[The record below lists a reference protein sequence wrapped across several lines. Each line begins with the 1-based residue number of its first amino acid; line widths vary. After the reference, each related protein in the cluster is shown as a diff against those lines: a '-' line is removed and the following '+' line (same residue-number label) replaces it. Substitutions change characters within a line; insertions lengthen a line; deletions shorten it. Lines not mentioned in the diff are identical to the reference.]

1 MSDNLKEKMIGALTW
16 SSIDRIG
23 QQGVQFIIG
32 IVLARLLCPADYGLI
47 GMVMIFA
54 QFAYAMVESGLGA
67 ALVRTKDLTETHCNT
82 VFYTNLGISVFLYA
96 ILFFCAPLIADFFN
110 QPALTAISRVTFM
123 AILFN
128 AIYLVPFNLAG
139 RELDYKTVTKVNLSS
154 TLIAG
159 TAGITMALCDMGVWA
174 LVVQQTGYH
183 FVRMLCFHKWTQ
195 WKPKLLFSFN
205 ILRGYFKFSAH
216 MLGTSLLTVIFN
228 NIYTFLIGKFYSI
241 NQVGYYTQGYKFSD
255 SVNFTFLAILGTSYN
270 LFAKIQHQQE
280 RIKRIL
286 GELVKNTSIVTI
298 PITMFLIASAKPLF
312 FVLFGTK
319 WLDSVPFFQ
328 LICAAN
334 LFAPIYQINIHSLN
348 SMGKSHIT
356 FRMELFKRVLI
367 LTSILTCFTYGINT
381 MLYGYIL
388 SCWIAF
394 ICSVL
399 CVYKFVGNNGKQQF
413 TQVLPGIIIGLAV
426 ALLVIGTSFIS
437 NNLYLTLTLQVL
449 FTFALYIIIVRVFFK
464 DLFLRLIAY
473 IKTKKLNFK

>member
-82 VFYTNLGISVFLYA
+82 VFYTNLSISIILYT
-96 ILFFCAPLIADFFN
+96 ILFFCAPMIADFFN
-110 QPALTAISRVTFM
+110 QPILTIISRVTFA

-128 AIYLVPFNLAG
+128 SMYLVPFNIAG
-139 RELDYKTVTKVNLSS
+139 RELDYKTITKVNIIS
-154 TLIAG
+154 TIISG
-159 TAGITMALCDMGVWA
+159 TAGITMAYYNMGVWA

-183 FVRMLCFHKWTQ
+183 FVRMICFHAFSK

-205 ILRGYFKFSAH
+205 ILGEYFQFSSH

-228 NIYTFLIGKFYSI
+228 NIYTFLLGKYYSI
-241 NQVGYYTQGYKFSD
+241 NQVGFYTQGYKLSD
-255 SVNFTFLAILGTSYN
+255 SVNFTFIAILSTSYN
-270 LFAKIQHQQE
+270 LFAKIQHQQD

-286 GELVKNTSIVTI
+286 GELVKRTSLITI
-298 PITMFLIASAKPLF
+298 PATLFLIVAAKPLIIT
-312 FVLFGTK
+312 LLGIK
-319 WLDSVPFFQ
+319 WLEAVPYFQ

-334 LFAPIYQINIHSLN
+334 LFAPIYQINVHSLN
-348 SMGKSHIT
+348 SIGKSNIT
-356 FRMELFKRVLI
+356 FRMELIKRMLI
-367 LTSILTCFTYGINT
+367 LVSVIVCFSQGIII
-381 MLYGYIL
+381 MLLGYVV

-394 ICSVL
+394 ICSIWFVKHNIGSYYLHQIKQFLPNLILGTTIGGVVFALNFTTENYIL
-399 CVYKFVGNNGKQQF
+399 CICMQIIVA
-413 TQVLPGIIIGLAV
+413 III
-426 ALLVIGTSFIS
+426 
-437 NNLYLTLTLQVL
+437 Y
-449 FTFALYIIIVRVFFK
+449 VF
-464 DLFLRLIAY
+464 Y
-473 IKTKKLNFK
+473 IKIWQNDLYVKATDLIKHTFLKK